1 MSPRRIRATSA
12 TPSPPPG
19 TSAKLTDV
27 PGHTRGVIGPFAE
40 EGITL
45 LHIGTNPG
53 CGVCTLPGAFR
64 WRDAEGREIY
74 VVYQTVYGKLL
85 ELPDGNAY
93 LMSVANDNLGEIRL
107 EGGATVETLDAP
119 LLAPGVRDL
128 LWTHRNPLP
137 NVGEPFHVNL
147 YNDIWDCNFPM
158 WFGDNMSYRFTVE
171 G

>member
-1 MSPRRIRATSA
+1 MPRTSPRRIRATSA

-53 CGVCTLPGAFR
+53 CGVCTLPEAFR

-93 LMSVANDNLGEIRL
+93 LMSVANDNLGAHSPES
-107 EGGATVETLDAP
+107 VETILAELRRDHPEAEIVSGTLDD
-119 LLAPGVRDL
+119 LSDGLDRVRDA
-128 LWTHRNPLP
+128 LP
-137 NVGEPFHVNL
+137 VVTSEIG
-147 YNDIWDCNFPM
+147 
-158 WFGDNMSYRFTVE
+158 SS
-171 G
+171 